1 MNKQGCYPQD
11 ELEHLGNG
19 DLDKGI
25 EEVKKQGWK
34 IISITEDH
42 NSIDIVS
49 SVKIDDEYVW
59 HILVYSNHKIVKLSY
74 AFVGSG

>member
-1 MNKQGCYPQD
+1 MNKKQGCYPQD

-25 EEVKKQGWK
+25 EEIKKHGWK

-42 NSIDIVS
+42 NTNQKFYNVEREI
-49 SVKIDDEYVW
+49 
-59 HILVYSNHKIVKLSY
+59 
-74 AFVGSG
+74 

>member
-1 MNKQGCYPQD
+1 MNKKQGCYPQD

-25 EEVKKQGWK
+25 EEIKKQGWK

-42 NSIDIVS
+42 NSDQKFYNVEREI
-49 SVKIDDEYVW
+49 
-59 HILVYSNHKIVKLSY
+59 
-74 AFVGSG
+74 

>member
-1 MNKQGCYPQD
+1 MGQDFLVNVNYMKKLGCFPQD

-25 EEVKKQGWK
+25 EVIKKQGWK

-42 NSIDIVS
+42 NSDQKFYNVEKKYIS
-49 SVKIDDEYVW
+49 
-59 HILVYSNHKIVKLSY
+59 
-74 AFVGSG
+74 